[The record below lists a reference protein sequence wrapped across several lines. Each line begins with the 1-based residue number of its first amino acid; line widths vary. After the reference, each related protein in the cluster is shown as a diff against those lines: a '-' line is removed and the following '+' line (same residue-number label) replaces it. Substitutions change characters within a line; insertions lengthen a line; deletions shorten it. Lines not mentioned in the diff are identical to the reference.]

1 MCRRINHVRIKNTI
15 EVVATEEADM
25 ITRIFR
31 SAIVAMSAALILLGL
46 SSAHAVDCAHCV
58 LTAGSSAQSSA
69 ADHRGQGLRRANE
82 IAGQHG
88 SQGRDNARQKQDA
101 YRPGGSGVPAPQS
114 TQTPP
119 PVPLEQGRL
128 DPQVTAPTCSLC

>member
-1 MCRRINHVRIKNTI
+1 
-15 EVVATEEADM
+15 M

-31 SAIVAMSAALILLGL
+31 SGIVAMSAALILLGL
-46 SSAHAVDCAHCV
+46 SSAYAVECAHCV
-58 LTAGSSAQSSA
+58 LVAGSSNQGSA
-69 ADHRGQGLRRANE
+69 SDHPGQGLRRANDA
-82 IAGQHG
+82 AGQHG
-88 SQGRDNARQKQDA
+88 FDGRDNARQKQDTH
-101 YRPGGSGVPAPQS
+101 RPGGSGVPAPQT

>member
-1 MCRRINHVRIKNTI
+1 MGDTV
-15 EVVATEEADM
+15 EVVITVEAGM
-25 ITRIFR
+25 MTRIFR
-31 SAIVAMSAALILLGL
+31 SATVAMSATLILLGL
-46 SSAHAVDCAHCV
+46 SSAHALDCAHCV
-58 LTAGSSAQSSA
+58 LTAGSNAQGSSA
-69 ADHRGQGLRRANE
+69 EHRGQGLRRANE

-88 SQGRDNARQKQDA
+88 FQGRDNARQKQDA